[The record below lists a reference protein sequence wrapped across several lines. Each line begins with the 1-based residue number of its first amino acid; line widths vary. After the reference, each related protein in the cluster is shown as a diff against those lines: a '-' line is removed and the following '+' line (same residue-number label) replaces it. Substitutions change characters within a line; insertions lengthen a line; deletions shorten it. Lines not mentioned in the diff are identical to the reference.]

1 MLLSA
6 NLLRSALLV
15 MLCKRFLLIKV
26 KLNVKL
32 CYLNVLNPN

>member
-1 MLLSA
+1 MLPSSDV
-6 NLLRSALLV
+6 LRIMLLV
-15 MLCKRFLLIKV
+15 MLRKRFLLIKV

>member
-1 MLLSA
+1 MLPSSDV
-6 NLLRSALLV
+6 LRIMLLV